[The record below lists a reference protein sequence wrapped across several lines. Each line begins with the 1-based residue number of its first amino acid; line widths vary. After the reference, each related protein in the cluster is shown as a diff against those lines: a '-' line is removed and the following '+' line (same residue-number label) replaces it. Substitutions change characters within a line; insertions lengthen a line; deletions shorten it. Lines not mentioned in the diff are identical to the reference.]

1 MPIDEGT
8 SDFAGADPQQ
18 LLVIYHR
25 VKKLYDEVTLTLEAF
40 RQSSSAPGGV
50 AATRLLQTLLHKVSI
65 ELNECF
71 RRQAAGVLSQTET
84 LHWMPV
90 VAALRANLR
99 RASTSVSA
107 TPEEKLREAV
117 HRLRASMDGLDR
129 SAVPE

>member
-1 MPIDEGT
+1 MSIDEKT
-8 SDFAGADPQQ
+8 SDFADADPQ
-18 LLVIYHR
+18 LLLEIYHR
-25 VKKLYDEVTLTLEAF
+25 VERLYDEVTRALEAF
-40 RQSSSAPGGV
+40 QHSSSAPGIV

-71 RRQAAGVLSQTET
+71 RRQALGALSQTDT